1 MLYIAAQNNCMEYL
15 AEEANY
21 ISGTPYLGA
30 EVAMYKGPGDYQGEL
45 IGWDLATQKKIWSVK
60 EKDLPLNGGVLA
72 TGGDLV
78 FYGTM
83 DGFFRAVDARTGE
96 VLWQQQLGS
105 GIVGNPITYLG
116 PDGKQYVAIYA
127 GVGGWQGAVAFPEI
141 SDDDPYAA
149 LGVVGAMKQIKKYT
163 SPGDAL
169 YVFGL

>member
-1 MLYIAAQNNCMEYL
+1 M
-15 AEEANY
+15 
-21 ISGTPYLGA
+21 
-30 EVAMYKGPGDYQGEL
+30 
-45 IGWDLATQKKIWSVK
+45 
-60 EKDLPLNGGVLA
+60 LA